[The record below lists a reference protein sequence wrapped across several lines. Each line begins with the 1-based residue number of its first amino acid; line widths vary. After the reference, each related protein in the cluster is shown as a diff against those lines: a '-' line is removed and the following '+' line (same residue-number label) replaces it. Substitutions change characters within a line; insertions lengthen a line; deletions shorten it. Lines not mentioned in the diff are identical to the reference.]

1 MLVIRSEG
9 KILQQGCTAAVVLVW
24 FALKHQ
30 HRPSKG
36 GLYRTISIDE
46 TKGFVKQSKKSTQ
59 NTSKEKEGRVASAE
73 PIPKHGALNE
83 PIQRDN
89 E

>member
-1 MLVIRSEG
+1 MVVVVLVIRSEG
-9 KILQQGCTAAVVLVW
+9 KILQQGYTAAVVLVW

-46 TKGFVKQSKKSTQ
+46 TKGFVKQSKKKH
-59 NTSKEKEGRVASAE
+59 SKHIERGGGESG
-73 PIPKHGALNE
+73 
-83 PIQRDN
+83 QRGTN
-89 E
+89 SQTWGSK